1 MSYDS
6 YEIKMTATIEWRVDP
21 KRVPLVYSRIGDI
34 GAVQKEVIIPYARS
48 LCRLIGSESYAKD
61 YISGES
67 RKNIQ
72 IRFKEMLEKKCEEL
86 GIIISSVVIKKIIP
100 PGVKTNNQY
109 KRPRK
114 RDSRKTE

>member
-61 YISGES
+61 YIS
-67 RKNIQ
+67 
-72 IRFKEMLEKKCEEL
+72 
-86 GIIISSVVIKKIIP
+86 
-100 PGVKTNNQY
+100 
-109 KRPRK
+109 
-114 RDSRKTE
+114 